1 MTKPT
6 IAKTDFYPLKRE
18 GDPISNPKDKKQK
31 TVNCSTC
38 GVDATESYYH
48 ANKNNL
54 DTCPP
59 CFHAGRF
66 PSTLFSGDFLLMKKS
81 GNNWDDQHTLLLL
94 EGIEMFDDD
103 WAKVADHVGK
113 SRDECI
119 LRFLKASTNILTF

>member
-1 MTKPT
+1 
-6 IAKTDFYPLKRE
+6 
-18 GDPISNPKDKKQK
+18 
-31 TVNCSTC
+31 
-38 GVDATESYYH
+38 
-48 ANKNNL
+48 
-54 DTCPP
+54 
-59 CFHAGRF
+59 
-66 PSTLFSGDFLLMKKS
+66 MKKS